1 MKYFVGV
8 DVGVSG
14 GIGIIDRSGAVVGA
28 HRWQVKNPVLLYNM
42 LSIIR
47 GLIDKY
53 VYIELVQT
61 FPQKASGFKNQN
73 QGLLVNL
80 GIWQGWCMGLGLPF
94 VLVSPLTWQA
104 AFGLSHWQARKS
116 ESPLDFARRLF
127 PGAPLEFKVDDG
139 KAVGLLSAE
148 LARRDFLAGL
158 DWGAV
163 QVLKKEKEKLRRK
176 RARVK
181 VKPAGDRQSCGL

>member
-14 GIGIIDRSGAVVGA
+14 GIGIIDMAGAVVGA
-28 HRWQVKNPVLLYNM
+28 HRWQVKNPVLLYNL

-47 GLIDKY
+47 GLIDNY

-61 FPQKASGFKNQN
+61 FPQKESGFQNRN

-80 GIWQGWCMGLGLPF
+80 GVWQGWCMALGVPF

-104 AFGLSHWQARKS
+104 AFGLSHWQAKKA
-116 ESPLDFARRLF
+116 ES
-127 PGAPLEFKVDDG
+127 
-139 KAVGLLSAE
+139 
-148 LARRDFLAGL
+148 
-158 DWGAV
+158 
-163 QVLKKEKEKLRRK
+163 LRYN
-176 RARVK
+176 
-181 VKPAGDRQSCGL
+181 

>member
-1 MKYFVGV
+1 VKYYVGV

-14 GIGIIDRSGAVVGA
+14 GIGIIDRAGDVVGA
-28 HRWQVKNPVLLYNM
+28 HRWQGKNPVLLYNL

-47 GLIDKY
+47 GLIDNI
-53 VYIELVQT
+53 YIELVQT
-61 FPQKASGFKNQN
+61 FPQKDSGFQNKN

-80 GIWQGWCMGLGLPF
+80 GVWQGWCMALGLPA

-104 AFGLSHWQARKS
+104 AFGLTHWQARKS
-116 ESPLDFARRLF
+116 ESPLELARRLW

-139 KAVGLLSAE
+139 KAVGLLLAE
-148 LARRDFLAGL
+148 LSRRDSLAGF
-158 DWGAV
+158 DRAAV
-163 QVLKKEKEKLRRK
+163 QVQKKEKEKLRRK
-176 RARVK
+176 AARVK